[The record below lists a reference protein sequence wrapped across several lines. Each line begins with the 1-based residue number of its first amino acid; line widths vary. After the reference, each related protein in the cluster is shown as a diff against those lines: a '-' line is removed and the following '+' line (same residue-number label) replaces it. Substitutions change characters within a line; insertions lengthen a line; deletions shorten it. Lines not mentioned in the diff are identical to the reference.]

1 MKKRNVLQNS
11 MIATICII
19 ICKIIGLIYV
29 IPFNAMISRSAGA
42 LYSYAYNI
50 YVIFLSLS
58 TSGIPLAISKT
69 VSEYNSLEY
78 YNTQERVHKIGT
90 RIIFLIGLIC
100 FVIMVVG
107 ADVIASLILGGTT
120 GNNSV
125 SDVACVI
132 RVISLALL
140 VVPVLSV
147 TRGYLQGHKYIT
159 ESSIS
164 QVIEQLVRVIVILVG
179 CVIVIIV
186 LNLDEKIAINIA
198 VLSASISALCAYL
211 YLRFKIKK
219 NKDKLSISNEIKDE
233 EKNISDLSVAK
244 KILLCALPF
253 IIIEVLKSAY
263 ATVDTVTIVRGLT
276 DLGYSMDIAETT
288 FSVIATWG
296 NKLCTVVISFSIGI
310 SMSLIPS
317 VAGDFIKGNIKKVN
331 EQYTSSLLLLLL
343 STLPM
348 TFGIFFLSQPVWV
361 LFYGYDYLS
370 IEVFK
375 LYIFQAITYSF
386 FSVLISFCQTVG
398 KTRVALI
405 SLFVSFVLNAI
416 FNIPFMHLCHYL
428 GFGGYQGATVCTLV
442 TQILPCIFLILYI
455 KKNLNFDYKILYKN
469 GLKIVLSTFVMML
482 CLYLISIIYKV
493 DSITR
498 FGSLVQCIVY
508 AIIGVLVYGFMLIKT
523 GVVNELFGNS
533 RILKKFKIVK

>member
-1 MKKRNVLQNS
+1 MKKRNILQNS

-58 TSGIPLAISKT
+58 TSGIPMAISKT

-78 YNTQERVHKIGT
+78 YDAQERVYKIGT
-90 RIIFLIGLIC
+90 KIIFLLGLVC
-100 FVIMVVG
+100 FVIMVLF
-107 ADVIASLILGGTT
+107 ADVIASLILGDAVGTNT
-120 GNNSV
+120 VG
-125 SDVACVI
+125 DVAMVI

-164 QVIEQLVRVIVILVG
+164 QVIEQFVRVIIILLG
-179 CVIVIIV
+179 CVIVIKV
-186 LNLDEKIAINIA
+186 LGLDEKIAISIA
-198 VLSASISALCAYL
+198 VLSAAISALASYIYL
-211 YLRFKIKK
+211 KYKISK
-219 NKDKLSISNEIKDE
+219 NKDSLVNNSSIKDE
-233 EKNISDLSVAK
+233 EKKISSKDIAK

-253 IIIEVLKSAY
+253 IIVEVLKSAY

-276 DLGYSMDIAETT
+276 NLGYTIEQAETT

-296 NKLCTVVISFSIGI
+296 NKLCTVVISVSIGI

-317 VAGDFIKGNIKKVN
+317 VAYEFVKGNMNKVN
-331 EQYTSSLLLLLL
+331 EQYNSSLLLLLVT
-343 STLPM
+343 TLPM
-348 TFGIFFLSQPVWV
+348 TLGIFFLARPVWI
-361 LFYGYDYLS
+361 LFYGYDFLS

-386 FSVLISFCQTVG
+386 FSVLISFCQSTG
-398 KTRVALI
+398 KAKVALT
-405 SLFVSFVLNAI
+405 SLFISFVLNAI

-428 GFGGYQGATVCTLV
+428 GFGGYQGATVCTLI
-442 TQILPCIFLILYI
+442 TQALPSLFLIIYI
-455 KKNLNFDYKILYKN
+455 KKTFNFDYSNLFRNAVKIILA
-469 GLKIVLSTFVMML
+469 SFVML
-482 CLYLISIIYKV
+482 IVLYLISIIYPV
-493 DSITR
+493 DSLTR
-498 FGSLVQCIVY
+498 IGSMLECVVY
-508 AIIGVLVYGFMLIKT
+508 GVIGVIVYGFMLIKL
-523 GVVNELFGNS
+523 GIVNELFGNS
-533 RILKKFKIVK
+533 RLLKKFKLVK

>member
-78 YNTQERVHKIGT
+78 YNTQERVYTIGKK
-90 RIIFLIGLIC
+90 IIFLLGLVS
-100 FVIMVVG
+100 FVVMVLF
-107 ADVIASLILGGTT
+107 ADVIASLILGNTVGT
-120 GNNSV
+120 NSV
-125 SDVACVI
+125 TDVASVI

-140 VVPVLSV
+140 VVPILSV
-147 TRGYLQGHKYIT
+147 TRGYLQGHKYIS
-159 ESSIS
+159 ESSVS
-164 QVIEQLVRVIVILVG
+164 QVIEQLVRVVVILVG
-179 CVIVIIV
+179 CVVIIKV
-186 LNLDEKIAINIA
+186 LGLDEKIAIGIA
-198 VLSASISALCAYL
+198 VLSAAISAFASYIYL
-211 YLRFKIKK
+211 KFKIKK
-219 NKDKLSISNEIKDE
+219 NQDSLVINSEVKDDEKKISNKEI
-233 EKNISDLSVAK
+233 AK

-253 IIIEVLKSAY
+253 IIVEVLKSAY

-276 DLGYSMDIAETT
+276 NLGYSMEHAETT

-296 NKLCTVVISFSIGI
+296 NKLCTVVISVSIGI

-317 VAGDFIKGNIKKVN
+317 VAGDFVKGNMKKVN
-331 EQYTSSLLLLLL
+331 EQYNSSLLLLLI
-343 STLPM
+343 TTIPM
-348 TFGIFFLSQPVWV
+348 TFGIFFLAQPIWI

-375 LYIFQAITYSF
+375 LYIFQAITYSV

-398 KTRVALI
+398 KSKVALI
-405 SLFVSFVLNAI
+405 SLFVSFVMNAI

-428 GFGGYQGATVCTLV
+428 GFGGYQGATVCTLI
-442 TQILPCIFLILYI
+442 TQIVPSIFLIFYI
-455 KKNLNFDYKILYKN
+455 KKSFQFNYRDLAIN
-469 GLKIVLSTFVMML
+469 GLKIGGAALVMMMA
-482 CLYLISIIYKV
+482 LYLINAIFPIDSLTRIGSSLECVIY
-493 DSITR
+493 
-498 FGSLVQCIVY
+498 G
-508 AIIGVLVYGFMLIKT
+508 IIGILVYGLMIIKL
-523 GVVNELFGNS
+523 GLVKELFGNS
-533 RILKKFKIVK
+533 GLLKKFKIVK